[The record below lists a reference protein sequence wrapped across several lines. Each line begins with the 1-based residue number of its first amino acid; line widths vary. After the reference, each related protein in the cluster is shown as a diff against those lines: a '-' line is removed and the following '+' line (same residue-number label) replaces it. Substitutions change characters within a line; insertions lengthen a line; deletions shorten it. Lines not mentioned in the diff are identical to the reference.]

1 MISKIR
7 LTEPYYSKLEYA
19 LPDEM
24 IHDDIA
30 EELEKAKNEMKKIIE
45 EDLKNLQIVAMNEKK
60 IIAFNKLSKPF
71 SIIKKKALL

>member
-7 LTEPYYSKLEYA
+7 LIKPYYSKLEYA

-30 EELEKAKNEMKKIIE
+30 QELEKAENEMKKIIE
-45 EDLKNLQIVAMNEKK
+45 EALKNLRYWQ
-60 IIAFNKLSKPF
+60 
-71 SIIKKKALL
+71 